1 MQTQS
6 EHTSGSH
13 ASMERGKPNHYAR
26 LGIELAIDFVI
37 MYLVMYTM
45 IRSLDHFYLN
55 INNVWMTLMMVT
67 PMALVMLV
75 AMRSMFPSRKGNLLL
90 VAGALIVFAVSFW
103 GMRTQAA
110 VGDEQFLKSM
120 IPHHS
125 GAILMCQEA
134 TITDPEIQALCRE
147 IVVAQREEIAQMEL
161 LLEKY

>member
-1 MQTQS
+1 MK
-6 EHTSGSH
+6 
-13 ASMERGKPNHYAR
+13 RGEPNHYLR
-26 LGIELAIDFVI
+26 LAIELAIDFVI

-55 INNVWMTLMMVT
+55 INNVWMTLMMVMS
-67 PMALVMLV
+67 MALVMMV
-75 AMRSMFPSRKGNLLL
+75 AMRSMFPSRTLNLLVVAAAL
-90 VAGALIVFAVSFW
+90 VVFGVSYY
-103 GMRTQAA
+103 GMRTQLA

-134 TITDPEIQALCRE
+134 SITDPDIQSLCRE
-147 IVVAQREEIAQMEL
+147 IIDSQRREIAQMEA